1 MLRAQPQF
9 YFALKIKAPKQ
20 LNSGHSCFDILILKI
35 KGWGLFVV
43 MVGQSSYQSLLV
55 KINYSKA
62 EPLWQTSHLPL
73 SNSESPLATIL
84 VGYSIMRFYLIIGLL
99 ATLNKSPL

>member
-9 YFALKIKAPKQ
+9 YFALKINAPKQ
-20 LNSGHSCFDILILKI
+20 LNSGHQCFDILILKI

-43 MVGQSSYQSLLV
+43 MEGQSSYQSLLV

-62 EPLWQTSHLPL
+62 EPLWQIFHLPE
-73 SNSESPLATIL
+73 SNYVSPLATIL
-84 VGYSIMRFYLIIGLL
+84 AGYSINHEI
-99 ATLNKSPL
+99 